1 MPLII
6 IYNIKNEILFPC
18 SEIISLNVYI
28 LFTDFNNSG
37 KFTPFYHFAWG
48 HNIADNV
55 GVLVGQYF
63 KKPATRLKGNPIAWI
78 P

>member
-1 MPLII
+1 MSIVFESPALEIKKTLSILPLI

-18 SEIISLNVYI
+18 SEIISLIVYI

-55 GVLVGQYF
+55 GVLVG
-63 KKPATRLKGNPIAWI
+63 
-78 P
+78 

>member
-1 MPLII
+1 MPLI

-18 SEIISLNVYI
+18 SEIISLNVYV

-48 HNIADNV
+48 HNIADSV
-55 GVLVGQYF
+55 GVLVSI
-63 KKPATRLKGNPIAWI
+63 LKSLRQD
-78 P
+78 

>member
-1 MPLII
+1 MSIVFESPALEIKKTLSILPLI

-55 GVLVGQYF
+55 GVLVG
-63 KKPATRLKGNPIAWI
+63 
-78 P
+78 